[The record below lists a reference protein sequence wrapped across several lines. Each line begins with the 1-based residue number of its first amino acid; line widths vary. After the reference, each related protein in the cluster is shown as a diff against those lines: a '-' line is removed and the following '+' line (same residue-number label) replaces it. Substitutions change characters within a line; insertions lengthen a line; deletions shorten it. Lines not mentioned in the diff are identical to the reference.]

1 MGGATCA
8 MARPHC
14 CNTPSDN
21 LSGSRSPAFA
31 RLDDLSSDG
40 VTGRIDTVSVSQR
53 HKSHLEGDTH
63 GTSSLGV
70 EPKAVTLVKEAFEN
84 SHGC

>member
-1 MGGATCA
+1 MCDGT
-8 MARPHC
+8 
-14 CNTPSDN
+14 TP
-21 LSGSRSPAFA
+21 LLQHAFGQPLGIA
-31 RLDDLSSDG
+31 LPGFRELDDLSSDD
-40 VTGRIDTVSVSQR
+40 VMGRIDTVSVSQR

-63 GTSSLGV
+63 DTSSLGV

>member
-1 MGGATCA
+1 MLIHAVCDGT
-8 MARPHC
+8 
-14 CNTPSDN
+14 TP
-21 LSGSRSPAFA
+21 LLQHAFGQPLGIA
-31 RLDDLSSDG
+31 LPGFRKLDDLSSDG

-63 GTSSLGV
+63 DTSSLGV